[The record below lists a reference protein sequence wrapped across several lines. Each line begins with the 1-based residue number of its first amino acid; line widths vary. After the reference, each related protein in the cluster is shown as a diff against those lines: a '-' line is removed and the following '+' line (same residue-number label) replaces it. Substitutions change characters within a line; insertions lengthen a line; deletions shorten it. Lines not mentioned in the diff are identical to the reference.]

1 MRTAAKLTA
10 AIVSAGLVAAGALAH
25 GDAAAPTKVKGTL
38 TVAIELGN
46 PGFAEGTL
54 AKPHGF
60 SVDIAAALARRMGLK
75 IRFVD
80 YPFARLFVPGPKPYD
95 AAFEFVTIVPGR
107 ERFVDFSIPYLT
119 STQGVLLA
127 KDIKGPVTLAR
138 LRKLQVCAKEVTTG
152 SDYVQEVL
160 RPTALFLQYPTA
172 GGALN
177 ALSQSICDAFVFDLP
192 ALLAAKDEAPAKYGE
207 VAGRLGPAEY
217 YGAVMRTGSPLKPA
231 VDRAIE
237 SLRKDGTI
245 AKIAAENFGP
255 KFSSAPLIK

>member
-1 MRTAAKLTA
+1 MRTASKLIVAVASVGVLA
-10 AIVSAGLVAAGALAH
+10 AAALAH
-25 GDAAAPTKVKGTL
+25 GNAAPRTKVKGTL

-54 AKPHGF
+54 AHPHGF
-60 SVDIAAALARRMGLK
+60 SVDMASALAKRMGLQ

-95 AAFEFVTIVPGR
+95 AAFEFVTILPGR

-119 STQGVLLA
+119 STQGVLVA
-127 KDIKGPVTLAR
+127 KEIKGPITLAR

-160 RPTALFLQYPTA
+160 QPTALFLQYPTA
-172 GGALN
+172 AGALT

-192 ALLAAKDEAPAKYGE
+192 ALLAAKAEAPGKYGA
-207 VAGRLGPAEY
+207 VVGRVGSAEH

-231 VDRAIE
+231 VDKAIE

-245 AKIAAENFGP
+245 AKIADKNFGAG
-255 KFSSAPLIK
+255 FASSPLIR